1 MAWAMRQR
9 SVSLPRSSNRTGG
22 FPASGF
28 PIGFTI
34 EHTDK
39 KIGCKRLL
47 RSMFPVLHSLIQ
59 QPPTGPVV
67 DGVARLIANH
77 RDLSIL
83 GSTPKVRVLSSAG
96 ITRPQRSYDPVR
108 LPSEPP
114 PESDV
119 EAATLVRSGPPRM
132 TRPTF
137 PTCRAQY
144 PDGPGRVRASV
155 ASPSHAAFPV
165 MEAGRHPH
173 IDFRDLLR
181 LHSRYGPLNCSTAQG
196 GLCHEAPAQPV
207 TQPNRSSATGANR
220 QLSGWLLPPLVTR
233 ALGAHS
239 TTFRYRNVKF
249 VRC

>member
-1 MAWAMRQR
+1 MRQR

-28 PIGFTI
+28 PIGFTM

-39 KIGCKRLL
+39 KIGCKRVL

-59 QPPTGPVV
+59 QPRTVPVV

-119 EAATLVRSGPPRM
+119 EAATLAQDGPPPM
-132 TRPTF
+132 TRVTLR
-137 PTCRAQY
+137 TCRVQY
-144 PDGPGRVRASV
+144 PGGSKRVHVSI
-155 ASPSHAAFPV
+155 ASPFTRPSPLWRRVGIRITTF
-165 MEAGRHPH
+165 ETCS
-173 IDFRDLLR
+173 DFT
-181 LHSRYGPLNCSTAQG
+181 HVTARSIAQPPKD

-239 TTFRYRNVKF
+239 INSDTRTTFLQSK
-249 VRC
+249 

>member
-1 MAWAMRQR
+1 MRQR

-28 PIGFTI
+28 PIGFTM

-39 KIGCKRLL
+39 KIDCKRVL

-83 GSTPKVRVLSSAG
+83 GSTPKVRVLCSTG
-96 ITRPQRSYDPVR
+96 ITRHHCSYDPVR

-119 EAATLVRSGPPRM
+119 EAATLAQDGPPPM
-132 TRPTF
+132 TRVTLR
-137 PTCRAQY
+137 TCRVQY
-144 PDGPGRVRASV
+144 PGGSKRVHVSI
-155 ASPSHAAFPV
+155 ASPFTRPSPLWRRVGIRTSTFETCSNFTHVTARSIAQPPKAAF
-165 MEAGRHPH
+165 
-173 IDFRDLLR
+173 
-181 LHSRYGPLNCSTAQG
+181 
-196 GLCHEAPAQPV
+196 
-207 TQPNRSSATGANR
+207 
-220 QLSGWLLPPLVTR
+220 VTR
-233 ALGAHS
+233 LQPSQLPSQSFSLTPSG
-239 TTFRYRNVKF
+239 
-249 VRC
+249 